1 VNENQLNALALTF
14 LSGERLLC
22 GTSLY
27 NAEELS
33 KARAK
38 LPKVS
43 KAFLKVRRLDP
54 KTGLETIGGYT
65 REQIEQ
71 DFDFH
76 TKLLPIIMPLLP
88 WILRLFTSERVLL
101 LILRVLVQ
109 VFLSSRQ

>member
-1 VNENQLNALALTF
+1 MNENQLNALALTF
-14 LSGERLLC
+14 MSGERLLC

-27 NAEELS
+27 SSEELG

-43 KAFLKVRRLDP
+43 RAFIKVHGVDP
-54 KTGLETIGGYT
+54 STGLETIGGYT

-76 TKLLPIIMPLLP
+76 TKLLPIVLPLMP

-101 LILRVLVQ
+101 LVLRVLVQ

>member
-1 VNENQLNALALTF
+1 VNENQLNALALTM
-14 LSGERLLC
+14 LSGNRLLC
-22 GTSLY
+22 GSSLY
-27 NAEELS
+27 NAEDLG

-38 LPKVS
+38 LPRVS
-43 KAFLKVRRLDP
+43 KAFLRVYKADAS
-54 KTGLETIGGYT
+54 TGLETLGGYT

-76 TKLLPIIMPLLP
+76 TKLLPIVLPLIP
-88 WILRLFTSERVLL
+88 WILRLLTSERVLL

>member
-14 LSGERLLC
+14 MSGERLLC
-22 GTSLY
+22 GTTVY
-27 NAEELS
+27 NADDLS
-33 KARAK
+33 KGRAK

-43 KAFLKVRRLDP
+43 RAFLRSYKRDT
-54 KTGLETIGGYT
+54 KTGTETLGGYT
-65 REQIEQ
+65 REQVEE